1 MMKQTTKRLLVSLA
15 ALILSVG
22 AVCTSYAA
30 SDKRKVGKMDLVFDS
45 NLGIGVEGSS
55 LSVTAEGANTDRY
68 YISDTDVVNED
79 SDDFSDSNPPESE
92 VTLVVADEDQW
103 YFASSSSDAF
113 RLNLAASS
121 KNRYDKVQFVS
132 AKRSE
137 KNAML
142 TLRVKLIY
150 DKKSKLD
157 NRSAISLAQNA
168 ASSSAGF
175 GWDSAHPGTA
185 SWNTEESA
193 RYYQIQL
200 VRNGIDTG
208 IMRSVYKNH
217 YDFSSQM
224 TEPGE
229 YQFRVRTV
237 RQSSH
242 NKRVEID
249 PAIQAPPSADLRPKA
264 PGMKYRHYAPHADLQ
279 LVEGETDKVVET
291 INALVQ
297 EKLAEGK
304 KVGVICTDETRDRFP
319 LGEVRSVG
327 ARAKQETIAHNL
339 FAVLREFDDLDVDC
353 IYSESFSK
361 DHLGQAIMNRLTKA
375 AGYHVLKV

>member
-79 SDDFSDSNPPESE
+79 SDDFSDSNPPEIE

-103 YFASSSSDAF
+103 YFARSSSDAF

-157 NRSAISLAQNA
+157 NRSAISPVSYTHLPHPLSGSGGG
-168 ASSSAGF
+168 AS
-175 GWDSAHPGTA
+175 
-185 SWNTEESA
+185 
-193 RYYQIQL
+193 
-200 VRNGIDTG
+200 
-208 IMRSVYKNH
+208 H
-217 YDFSSQM
+217 Y
-224 TEPGE
+224 
-229 YQFRVRTV
+229 
-237 RQSSH
+237 
-242 NKRVEID
+242 
-249 PAIQAPPSADLRPKA
+249 PACLCGSADE
-264 PGMKYRHYAPHADLQ
+264 Q
-279 LVEGETDKVVET
+279 
-291 INALVQ
+291 
-297 EKLAEGK
+297 
-304 KVGVICTDETRDRFP
+304 FP
-319 LGEVRSVG
+319 VR
-327 ARAKQETIAHNL
+327 KQRCGRCSGNSGI
-339 FAVLREFDDLDVDC
+339 R
-353 IYSESFSK
+353 
-361 DHLGQAIMNRLTKA
+361 G
-375 AGYHVLKV
+375 

>member
-1 MMKQTTKRLLVSLA
+1 MKQTTKRILISAAVLL
-15 ALILSVG
+15 LSVG
-22 AVCTSYAA
+22 TAGTMYAA
-30 SDKRKVGKMDLVFDS
+30 SDKSKVGKMDLVFDS
-45 NLGIGVEGSS
+45 DLGIGVDGNS
-55 LSVTAEGANTDRY
+55 LSVTAAGANTDRY

-79 SDDFSDSNPPESE
+79 SDDFSDSNPPEIE

-137 KNAML
+137 KNTML

-242 NKRVEID
+242 NKSEWVTSEVWTVAAD
-249 PAIQAPPSADLRPKA
+249 FADLECEASAKSVTVCA
-264 PGMKYRHYAPHADLQ
+264 
-279 LVEGETDKVVET
+279 
-291 INALVQ
+291 
-297 EKLAEGK
+297 
-304 KVGVICTDETRDRFP
+304 TR
-319 LGEVRSVG
+319 E
-327 ARAKQETIAHNL
+327 Q
-339 FAVLREFDDLDVDC
+339 
-353 IYSESFSK
+353 
-361 DHLGQAIMNRLTKA
+361 
-375 AGYHVLKV
+375 

>member
-1 MMKQTTKRLLVSLA
+1 MMKQTTKRLLLSMA

-45 NLGIGVEGSS
+45 DLGIGADGNSY
-55 LSVTAEGANTDRY
+55 SVTVDGANTDRY
-68 YISDTDVVNED
+68 YISDTEVVNED
-79 SDDFSDSNPPESE
+79 SDDFSDSNPPEIE
-92 VTLVVADEDQW
+92 VTLAVADEDQW
-103 YFASSSSDAF
+103 YFASASSDAF
-113 RLNLAASS
+113 RLNLATSS

-137 KNAML
+137 KNTML

-185 SWNTEESA
+185 SWNTEKSA

-217 YDFSSQM
+217 YDFSSQL

-242 NKRVEID
+242 NKSEWVTSEIWTVAAAENEENGSD
-249 PAIQAPPSADLRPKA
+249 VVSA
-264 PGMKYRHYAPHADLQ
+264 GT
-279 LVEGETDKVVET
+279 E
-291 INALVQ
+291 
-297 EKLAEGK
+297 
-304 KVGVICTDETRDRFP
+304 
-319 LGEVRSVG
+319 
-327 ARAKQETIAHNL
+327 
-339 FAVLREFDDLDVDC
+339 
-353 IYSESFSK
+353 
-361 DHLGQAIMNRLTKA
+361 
-375 AGYHVLKV
+375 

>member
-1 MMKQTTKRLLVSLA
+1 MMKQTTKRLLVSMA

-68 YISDTDVVNED
+68 YISDTEVVNED
-79 SDDFSDSNPPESE
+79 SDDFSDSNPPEIE

-103 YFASSSSDAF
+103 YFARSSSDAF

-121 KNRYDKVQFVS
+121 KNRYDKVQFIS

-200 VRNGIDTG
+200 VRNGIETG

-229 YQFRVRTV
+229 YCFRVRTV

-242 NKRVEID
+242 NKSEWVT
-249 PAIQAPPSADLRPKA
+249 S
-264 PGMKYRHYAPHADLQ
+264 
-279 LVEGETDKVVET
+279 
-291 INALVQ
+291 
-297 EKLAEGK
+297 
-304 KVGVICTDETRDRFP
+304 
-319 LGEVRSVG
+319 EVW
-327 ARAKQETIAHNL
+327 KIE
-339 FAVLREFDDLDVDC
+339 
-353 IYSESFSK
+353 
-361 DHLGQAIMNRLTKA
+361 
-375 AGYHVLKV
+375 

>member
-1 MMKQTTKRLLVSLA
+1 MKQTMRRFLVSA
-15 ALILSVG
+15 AAVLLSIG
-22 AVCTSYAA
+22 TAATIYAA
-30 SDKRKVGKMDLVFDS
+30 SDKSKIGKISLVFDS
-45 NLGIGVEGSS
+45 DLGIGVAGNV
-55 LSVTAEGANTDRY
+55 LSVTSEGENTDRY
-68 YISDTDVVNED
+68 YISDTEVVNED
-79 SDDFSDSNPPESE
+79 SDDFSDSNPPEIE

-121 KNRYDKVQFVS
+121 ENRYDKVQFVS

-229 YQFRVRTV
+229 YCFRVRTV

-242 NKRVEID
+242 NKSEWVT
-249 PAIQAPPSADLRPKA
+249 S
-264 PGMKYRHYAPHADLQ
+264 
-279 LVEGETDKVVET
+279 
-291 INALVQ
+291 
-297 EKLAEGK
+297 
-304 KVGVICTDETRDRFP
+304 
-319 LGEVRSVG
+319 EVW
-327 ARAKQETIAHNL
+327 KIE
-339 FAVLREFDDLDVDC
+339 
-353 IYSESFSK
+353 
-361 DHLGQAIMNRLTKA
+361 
-375 AGYHVLKV
+375 

>member
-1 MMKQTTKRLLVSLA
+1 MKQTTKRILISAAVLL
-15 ALILSVG
+15 LSVG
-22 AVCTSYAA
+22 TTGTMYAA
-30 SDKRKVGKMDLVFDS
+30 SDKSKVGKMDLVFDS
-45 NLGIGVEGSS
+45 DLGIGVDGNY
-55 LSVTAEGANTDRY
+55 LSVTADGANTDRY

-79 SDDFSDSNPPESE
+79 SEDFSDSNPPEVE

-113 RLNLAASS
+113 RLNLATSS

-137 KNAML
+137 KNTML

-229 YQFRVRTV
+229 YQFRVRTRI
-237 RQSSH
+237 RQPNPVKSRITRCPIRPVPITPTVMALKFLPSS
-242 NKRVEID
+242 
-249 PAIQAPPSADLRPKA
+249 PAR
-264 PGMKYRHYAPHADLQ
+264 
-279 LVEGETDKVVET
+279 
-291 INALVQ
+291 
-297 EKLAEGK
+297 EK
-304 KVGVICTDETRDRFP
+304 
-319 LGEVRSVG
+319 S
-327 ARAKQETIAHNL
+327 
-339 FAVLREFDDLDVDC
+339 
-353 IYSESFSK
+353 
-361 DHLGQAIMNRLTKA
+361 LT
-375 AGYHVLKV
+375 

>member
-1 MMKQTTKRLLVSLA
+1 MRQITKRLLISAAAFALA
-15 ALILSVG
+15 LG
-22 AVCTSYAA
+22 AAGTGYAA
-30 SDKRKVGKMDLVFDS
+30 SEKSKIGKIELTFDS
-45 NLGIGVEGSS
+45 DLGIGVDGNS
-55 LSVTAEGANTDRY
+55 LSVTPEGSNTDRY
-68 YISDTDVVNED
+68 YVSDTDIVNED
-79 SDDFSDSNPPESE
+79 TDDFSDSNPPQIEI
-92 VTLVVADEDQW
+92 TLISADEDQW

-137 KNAML
+137 KNTML
-142 TLRVKLIY
+142 TLQVKLIY

-157 NRSAISLAQNA
+157 NRQAISLAKNDA
-168 ASSSAGF
+168 TSSAGF

-185 SWNTEESA
+185 SWNTEDSA

-200 VRNGIDTG
+200 VKDGIDTG

-242 NKRVEID
+242 NKSEWVTSEVWKVE
-249 PAIQAPPSADLRPKA
+249 S
-264 PGMKYRHYAPHADLQ
+264 
-279 LVEGETDKVVET
+279 
-291 INALVQ
+291 
-297 EKLAEGK
+297 
-304 KVGVICTDETRDRFP
+304 
-319 LGEVRSVG
+319 
-327 ARAKQETIAHNL
+327 
-339 FAVLREFDDLDVDC
+339 
-353 IYSESFSK
+353 
-361 DHLGQAIMNRLTKA
+361 
-375 AGYHVLKV
+375 

>member
-1 MMKQTTKRLLVSLA
+1 MKQTMRRFLVSA
-15 ALILSVG
+15 AAVLLSIG
-22 AVCTSYAA
+22 TAATIYAA
-30 SDKRKVGKMDLVFDS
+30 SDKSKVGKISLVFDS
-45 NLGIGVEGSS
+45 DLGIGVAGNV
-55 LSVTAEGANTDRY
+55 LSVTSEGANTDRY
-68 YISDTDVVNED
+68 YISDTEVVNED
-79 SDDFSDSNPPESE
+79 PDDFSDSNPPEIE

-121 KNRYDKVQFVS
+121 ENRYDKVQFVS

-229 YQFRVRTV
+229 YCFRVRTV

-242 NKRVEID
+242 NKSEWVT
-249 PAIQAPPSADLRPKA
+249 S
-264 PGMKYRHYAPHADLQ
+264 
-279 LVEGETDKVVET
+279 
-291 INALVQ
+291 
-297 EKLAEGK
+297 
-304 KVGVICTDETRDRFP
+304 
-319 LGEVRSVG
+319 EVW
-327 ARAKQETIAHNL
+327 KIE
-339 FAVLREFDDLDVDC
+339 
-353 IYSESFSK
+353 
-361 DHLGQAIMNRLTKA
+361 
-375 AGYHVLKV
+375 

>member
-1 MMKQTTKRLLVSLA
+1 MMKRTTKRLLVSA
-15 ALILSVG
+15 ALLLFSIGTAATV
-22 AVCTSYAA
+22 YAA
-30 SDKRKVGKMDLVFDS
+30 SDKSKVGKISLVFDS
-45 NLGIGVEGSS
+45 DLGIGVDGNS

-68 YISDTDVVNED
+68 YISDTEIVNED
-79 SDDFSDSNPPESE
+79 SDDFSDSNPPEIE
-92 VTLVVADEDQW
+92 VTLVVEDEDQW
-103 YFASSSSDAF
+103 YFASASSDAF

-137 KNAML
+137 KNAMM

-150 DKKSKLD
+150 DKKSKID
-157 NRSAISLAQNA
+157 NRSAISLAQNDV
-168 ASSSAGF
+168 ASAAGF
-175 GWDSAHPGTA
+175 GWDSVHLGTA

-208 IMRSVYKNH
+208 IMRSVYKTH

-242 NKRVEID
+242 NKSEWVTSEVWTV
-249 PAIQAPPSADLRPKA
+249 AAA
-264 PGMKYRHYAPHADLQ
+264 
-279 LVEGETDKVVET
+279 ETGETGSDVV
-291 INALVQ
+291 
-297 EKLAEGK
+297 
-304 KVGVICTDETRDRFP
+304 
-319 LGEVRSVG
+319 SVG
-327 ARAKQETIAHNL
+327 AK
-339 FAVLREFDDLDVDC
+339 
-353 IYSESFSK
+353 
-361 DHLGQAIMNRLTKA
+361 
-375 AGYHVLKV
+375 

>member
-68 YISDTDVVNED
+68 YISDTEVVNDD
-79 SDDFSDSNPPESE
+79 SDDFSDSNPPEIE
-92 VTLVVADEDQW
+92 VTLVVEDEDQW

-121 KNRYDKVQFVS
+121 KNRYDKVQFIS

-200 VRNGIDTG
+200 VRNGINTG

-242 NKRVEID
+242 NKSEWVTSEVWTV
-249 PAIQAPPSADLRPKA
+249 AAQEQAEENS
-264 PGMKYRHYAPHADLQ
+264 Q
-279 LVEGETDKVVET
+279 NVV
-291 INALVQ
+291 V
-297 EKLAEGK
+297 
-304 KVGVICTDETRDRFP
+304 
-319 LGEVRSVG
+319 
-327 ARAKQETIAHNL
+327 
-339 FAVLREFDDLDVDC
+339 
-353 IYSESFSK
+353 
-361 DHLGQAIMNRLTKA
+361 
-375 AGYHVLKV
+375 AGNCGN

>member
-1 MMKQTTKRLLVSLA
+1 MKILA
-15 ALILSVG
+15 
-22 AVCTSYAA
+22 
-30 SDKRKVGKMDLVFDS
+30 
-45 NLGIGVEGSS
+45 
-55 LSVTAEGANTDRY
+55 
-68 YISDTDVVNED
+68 
-79 SDDFSDSNPPESE
+79 
-92 VTLVVADEDQW
+92 VADEDQW
-103 YFASSSSDAF
+103 YFASASSDAF

-137 KNAML
+137 KNTML

-185 SWNTEESA
+185 SWNTEKSA

-224 TEPGE
+224 IEPGE

-242 NKRVEID
+242 NKSEWVTSEIWTVAAAENEENGSD
-249 PAIQAPPSADLRPKA
+249 VVSA
-264 PGMKYRHYAPHADLQ
+264 GT
-279 LVEGETDKVVET
+279 E
-291 INALVQ
+291 
-297 EKLAEGK
+297 
-304 KVGVICTDETRDRFP
+304 
-319 LGEVRSVG
+319 
-327 ARAKQETIAHNL
+327 
-339 FAVLREFDDLDVDC
+339 
-353 IYSESFSK
+353 
-361 DHLGQAIMNRLTKA
+361 
-375 AGYHVLKV
+375 

>member
-1 MMKQTTKRLLVSLA
+1 MKQTTKRILISAAVLL
-15 ALILSVG
+15 LSVG
-22 AVCTSYAA
+22 TTGTMYAA
-30 SDKRKVGKMDLVFDS
+30 SDKSKVGKMDLVFDS
-45 NLGIGVEGSS
+45 DLGIGVDGNY
-55 LSVTAEGANTDRY
+55 LSVTADGANTDRY

-79 SDDFSDSNPPESE
+79 SEDFSDSNPPEVE

-113 RLNLAASS
+113 RLNLATSS

-137 KNAML
+137 KNTML

-242 NKRVEID
+242 NKSEWVTSEIWTVAAAENEENRSD
-249 PAIQAPPSADLRPKA
+249 
-264 PGMKYRHYAPHADLQ
+264 
-279 LVEGETDKVVET
+279 VV
-291 INALVQ
+291 NAGT
-297 EKLAEGK
+297 E
-304 KVGVICTDETRDRFP
+304 
-319 LGEVRSVG
+319 
-327 ARAKQETIAHNL
+327 
-339 FAVLREFDDLDVDC
+339 
-353 IYSESFSK
+353 
-361 DHLGQAIMNRLTKA
+361 
-375 AGYHVLKV
+375 

>member
-1 MMKQTTKRLLVSLA
+1 MRQTTKRFLVSAA
-15 ALILSVG
+15 ALIFSIG
-22 AVCTSYAA
+22 AACTIYAA
-30 SDKRKVGKMDLVFDS
+30 SDKSKVGKISLVFDS
-45 NLGIGVEGSS
+45 DLGIGVDGDS
-55 LSVTAEGANTDRY
+55 LSVTPEGDNTDRY
-68 YISDTDVVNED
+68 YISDTDIVNED
-79 SDDFSDSNPPESE
+79 SDDFSDSNPPEIE
-92 VTLVVADEDQW
+92 VTLVVEDEDQW
-103 YFASSSSDAF
+103 YFASTSSGTF
-113 RLNLAASS
+113 RLSLAASS

-137 KNAML
+137 KNTML

-157 NRSAISLAQNA
+157 NRSAVSLARND

-185 SWNTEESA
+185 SWNSETSA

-200 VRNGIDTG
+200 VKNGIDTG

-242 NKRVEID
+242 NKSEWVT
-249 PAIQAPPSADLRPKA
+249 S
-264 PGMKYRHYAPHADLQ
+264 
-279 LVEGETDKVVET
+279 
-291 INALVQ
+291 
-297 EKLAEGK
+297 
-304 KVGVICTDETRDRFP
+304 
-319 LGEVRSVG
+319 EVW
-327 ARAKQETIAHNL
+327 KIE
-339 FAVLREFDDLDVDC
+339 E
-353 IYSESFSK
+353 
-361 DHLGQAIMNRLTKA
+361 
-375 AGYHVLKV
+375 

>member
-1 MMKQTTKRLLVSLA
+1 
-15 ALILSVG
+15 
-22 AVCTSYAA
+22 
-30 SDKRKVGKMDLVFDS
+30 MDLVFDS

-79 SDDFSDSNPPESE
+79 SDDFSDSNPPEIE

-121 KNRYDKVQFVS
+121 KNRYDKVQFIS

-242 NKRVEID
+242 NKSEWVT
-249 PAIQAPPSADLRPKA
+249 S
-264 PGMKYRHYAPHADLQ
+264 
-279 LVEGETDKVVET
+279 
-291 INALVQ
+291 
-297 EKLAEGK
+297 
-304 KVGVICTDETRDRFP
+304 
-319 LGEVRSVG
+319 EVW
-327 ARAKQETIAHNL
+327 KIE
-339 FAVLREFDDLDVDC
+339 
-353 IYSESFSK
+353 
-361 DHLGQAIMNRLTKA
+361 
-375 AGYHVLKV
+375 

>member
-1 MMKQTTKRLLVSLA
+1 MSGHSKFANIKHKKEKNDAVRGKIFTKIGRELAVAVKEGGGPDPANNSRLRDVIAKAKANNMPNDNIERSIKKAAGDADASNYEHVTYEGYGPNGTAIIVDALTDNKNRTASNVRNAFTKGSGNVGTPGCVSFMFDKKGQIIVAKEECEMDADDLMMT
-15 ALILSVG
+15 ALDAG
-22 AVCTSYAA
+22 AE
-30 SDKRKVGKMDLVFDS
+30 DF
-45 NLGIGVEGSS
+45 VE
-55 LSVTAEGANTDRY
+55 E
-68 YISDTDVVNED
+68 ED
-79 SDDFSDSNPPESE
+79 SFEILTDPDDFSDSNPPEIE
-92 VTLVVADEDQW
+92 VTLVVADEDRW
-103 YFASSSSDAF
+103 YFAGASSDAF

-121 KNRYDKVQFVS
+121 KNRYDKVQFIS

-157 NRSAISLAQNA
+157 NRSAISLAQNDV
-168 ASSSAGF
+168 ASPAGF

-185 SWNTEESA
+185 SWNAEESA

-229 YQFRVRTV
+229 YCFRVRTV

-242 NKRVEID
+242 NKSEWVTSEIWTVAAEENEENRSD
-249 PAIQAPPSADLRPKA
+249 
-264 PGMKYRHYAPHADLQ
+264 
-279 LVEGETDKVVET
+279 VV
-291 INALVQ
+291 NAGT
-297 EKLAEGK
+297 E
-304 KVGVICTDETRDRFP
+304 
-319 LGEVRSVG
+319 
-327 ARAKQETIAHNL
+327 
-339 FAVLREFDDLDVDC
+339 
-353 IYSESFSK
+353 
-361 DHLGQAIMNRLTKA
+361 
-375 AGYHVLKV
+375 

>member
-1 MMKQTTKRLLVSLA
+1 MMKQTTKRLLLSMA

-45 NLGIGVEGSS
+45 DLGIGVDGNSY
-55 LSVTAEGANTDRY
+55 SVTVDGANTDRY
-68 YISDTDVVNED
+68 YISDTEVVNED
-79 SDDFSDSNPPESE
+79 SDDFSDSNPPEIE
-92 VTLVVADEDQW
+92 VTLAVADEDQW
-103 YFASSSSDAF
+103 YFASASSDAF

-132 AKRSE
+132 TKRSE
-137 KNAML
+137 KNTML

-185 SWNTEESA
+185 SWNTEKSA

-224 TEPGE
+224 IEPGE

-242 NKRVEID
+242 NKSEWVTSEIWTVAAAENEENRSD
-249 PAIQAPPSADLRPKA
+249 
-264 PGMKYRHYAPHADLQ
+264 
-279 LVEGETDKVVET
+279 VV
-291 INALVQ
+291 NAGT
-297 EKLAEGK
+297 E
-304 KVGVICTDETRDRFP
+304 
-319 LGEVRSVG
+319 
-327 ARAKQETIAHNL
+327 
-339 FAVLREFDDLDVDC
+339 
-353 IYSESFSK
+353 
-361 DHLGQAIMNRLTKA
+361 
-375 AGYHVLKV
+375 

>member
-1 MMKQTTKRLLVSLA
+1 MMKQTTKRLLLSMA

-45 NLGIGVEGSS
+45 DLGIGADGNSY
-55 LSVTAEGANTDRY
+55 SVTVDGANTDRY
-68 YISDTDVVNED
+68 YISDTEVVNED
-79 SDDFSDSNPPESE
+79 SDDFSDSNPPEIE
-92 VTLVVADEDQW
+92 VTL
-103 YFASSSSDAF
+103 
-113 RLNLAASS
+113 
-121 KNRYDKVQFVS
+121 
-132 AKRSE
+132 E
-137 KNAML
+137 KNTML

-185 SWNTEESA
+185 SWNTEKSA

-242 NKRVEID
+242 NKSEWVTSEIWTVAAAENEENGSD
-249 PAIQAPPSADLRPKA
+249 VVSA
-264 PGMKYRHYAPHADLQ
+264 GT
-279 LVEGETDKVVET
+279 E
-291 INALVQ
+291 
-297 EKLAEGK
+297 
-304 KVGVICTDETRDRFP
+304 
-319 LGEVRSVG
+319 
-327 ARAKQETIAHNL
+327 
-339 FAVLREFDDLDVDC
+339 
-353 IYSESFSK
+353 
-361 DHLGQAIMNRLTKA
+361 
-375 AGYHVLKV
+375 

>member
-79 SDDFSDSNPPESE
+79 SDDFSDSNPPEIE

-121 KNRYDKVQFVS
+121 KNRYDKVQFIS

-142 TLRVKLIY
+142 TLRVKL
-150 DKKSKLD
+150 
-157 NRSAISLAQNA
+157 
-168 ASSSAGF
+168 AS
-175 GWDSAHPGTA
+175 
-185 SWNTEESA
+185 
-193 RYYQIQL
+193 
-200 VRNGIDTG
+200 
-208 IMRSVYKNH
+208 
-217 YDFSSQM
+217 
-224 TEPGE
+224 
-229 YQFRVRTV
+229 
-237 RQSSH
+237 
-242 NKRVEID
+242 
-249 PAIQAPPSADLRPKA
+249 
-264 PGMKYRHYAPHADLQ
+264 
-279 LVEGETDKVVET
+279 
-291 INALVQ
+291 
-297 EKLAEGK
+297 GK
-304 KVGVICTDETRDRFP
+304 E
-319 LGEVRSVG
+319 
-327 ARAKQETIAHNL
+327 
-339 FAVLREFDDLDVDC
+339 
-353 IYSESFSK
+353 
-361 DHLGQAIMNRLTKA
+361 
-375 AGYHVLKV
+375 

>member
-1 MMKQTTKRLLVSLA
+1 MMKQTTKRLLLSMA

-45 NLGIGVEGSS
+45 DLGIGADGNSY
-55 LSVTAEGANTDRY
+55 SVTVDGANTDRY
-68 YISDTDVVNED
+68 YISDTEVVNED
-79 SDDFSDSNPPESE
+79 PDDFSDSNPPEIE
-92 VTLVVADEDQW
+92 VTLAVADEDQW
-103 YFASSSSDAF
+103 YFASASSDAF
-113 RLNLAASS
+113 RLNLATSS

-137 KNAML
+137 KNTML

-185 SWNTEESA
+185 SWNTEKSA

-242 NKRVEID
+242 NKSEWVTSEIWTVAAAENEENGSD
-249 PAIQAPPSADLRPKA
+249 VVSA
-264 PGMKYRHYAPHADLQ
+264 GT
-279 LVEGETDKVVET
+279 E
-291 INALVQ
+291 
-297 EKLAEGK
+297 
-304 KVGVICTDETRDRFP
+304 
-319 LGEVRSVG
+319 
-327 ARAKQETIAHNL
+327 
-339 FAVLREFDDLDVDC
+339 
-353 IYSESFSK
+353 
-361 DHLGQAIMNRLTKA
+361 
-375 AGYHVLKV
+375 

>member
-1 MMKQTTKRLLVSLA
+1 M
-15 ALILSVG
+15 
-22 AVCTSYAA
+22 
-30 SDKRKVGKMDLVFDS
+30 
-45 NLGIGVEGSS
+45 
-55 LSVTAEGANTDRY
+55 
-68 YISDTDVVNED
+68 
-79 SDDFSDSNPPESE
+79 
-92 VTLVVADEDQW
+92 TLVVADEDQW
-103 YFASSSSDAF
+103 YFASASSDAF

-137 KNAML
+137 KNTML

-185 SWNTEESA
+185 SWNAEESA

-229 YQFRVRTV
+229 YCFRVRTV

-242 NKRVEID
+242 NKSEWVTSEIWTVAAVENEENRSD
-249 PAIQAPPSADLRPKA
+249 
-264 PGMKYRHYAPHADLQ
+264 
-279 LVEGETDKVVET
+279 VV
-291 INALVQ
+291 NAGT
-297 EKLAEGK
+297 E
-304 KVGVICTDETRDRFP
+304 
-319 LGEVRSVG
+319 
-327 ARAKQETIAHNL
+327 
-339 FAVLREFDDLDVDC
+339 
-353 IYSESFSK
+353 
-361 DHLGQAIMNRLTKA
+361 
-375 AGYHVLKV
+375 

>member
-1 MMKQTTKRLLVSLA
+1 MMRQTMKRLLVSGA
-15 ALILSVG
+15 ALLLSVG
-22 AVCTSYAA
+22 AVCTVYAA
-30 SDKRKVGKMDLVFDS
+30 SDKNKVGKISLVFDS
-45 NLGIGVEGSS
+45 DLGIGVDGNS
-55 LSVTAEGANTDRY
+55 LSVTPEGANTDRY
-68 YISDTDVVNED
+68 YISDTDIVNED
-79 SDDFSDSNPPESE
+79 PDDFSDSNPPEIE
-92 VTLVVADEDQW
+92 ITLVSADEDQW
-103 YFASSSSDAF
+103 YFASSSSDTF

-137 KNAML
+137 KNAMM

-242 NKRVEID
+242 NKSEWVTSEVWTV
-249 PAIQAPPSADLRPKA
+249 AAA
-264 PGMKYRHYAPHADLQ
+264 
-279 LVEGETDKVVET
+279 ETGETGSNVVS
-291 INALVQ
+291 A
-297 EKLAEGK
+297 
-304 KVGVICTDETRDRFP
+304 
-319 LGEVRSVG
+319 G
-327 ARAKQETIAHNL
+327 AK
-339 FAVLREFDDLDVDC
+339 
-353 IYSESFSK
+353 
-361 DHLGQAIMNRLTKA
+361 
-375 AGYHVLKV
+375 

>member
-1 MMKQTTKRLLVSLA
+1 MKQTTKRILISAAVLL
-15 ALILSVG
+15 LSVG
-22 AVCTSYAA
+22 TTGTMYAA
-30 SDKRKVGKMDLVFDS
+30 SDKSKVGKMDLVFDS
-45 NLGIGVEGSS
+45 DLGIGVDGNS
-55 LSVTAEGANTDRY
+55 LSVTADGANTDRY

-79 SDDFSDSNPPESE
+79 SEDFSDSNPPEIE

-113 RLNLAASS
+113 RLNLATSS

-137 KNAML
+137 KNTML

-242 NKRVEID
+242 NKSEWVTSEVWTV
-249 PAIQAPPSADLRPKA
+249 A
-264 PGMKYRHYAPHADLQ
+264 
-279 LVEGETDKVVET
+279 GETEESTGANVVS
-291 INALVQ
+291 AG
-297 EKLAEGK
+297 AE
-304 KVGVICTDETRDRFP
+304 
-319 LGEVRSVG
+319 
-327 ARAKQETIAHNL
+327 
-339 FAVLREFDDLDVDC
+339 
-353 IYSESFSK
+353 
-361 DHLGQAIMNRLTKA
+361 
-375 AGYHVLKV
+375 

>member
-1 MMKQTTKRLLVSLA
+1 MMKQTTKRLLLSMA

-22 AVCTSYAA
+22 TVCTSYAA

-45 NLGIGVEGSS
+45 DLGIGADGNSY
-55 LSVTAEGANTDRY
+55 SVTVDGANTDRY
-68 YISDTDVVNED
+68 YISDTEVVNED
-79 SDDFSDSNPPESE
+79 SDDFSDSNPPEIE
-92 VTLVVADEDQW
+92 VTLAVADEDQW
-103 YFASSSSDAF
+103 YFASASSDAF

-137 KNAML
+137 KNTML

-185 SWNTEESA
+185 SWNTEKSA

-224 TEPGE
+224 IEPGE

-242 NKRVEID
+242 NKSEWVTSEIWTVAAAENEENGSD
-249 PAIQAPPSADLRPKA
+249 VVSA
-264 PGMKYRHYAPHADLQ
+264 GT
-279 LVEGETDKVVET
+279 E
-291 INALVQ
+291 
-297 EKLAEGK
+297 
-304 KVGVICTDETRDRFP
+304 
-319 LGEVRSVG
+319 
-327 ARAKQETIAHNL
+327 
-339 FAVLREFDDLDVDC
+339 
-353 IYSESFSK
+353 
-361 DHLGQAIMNRLTKA
+361 
-375 AGYHVLKV
+375 